1 MANISDDKIDLR
13 RIINAVKRCK
23 WICLAAFVVLMAGS
37 IYFAFTRE
45 PKYELYSIM
54 LVEDDQSSG
63 AGALL
68 GGASRNSLMNMLSIG
83 GFGNASIENEMVVVK
98 SHSVMERVVKKLG
111 LNRKYFLN
119 EGFLHKKTLY
129 GNSPVLVVADDGYF
143 DTLTKSLQFKIE
155 LKKNGKADVK
165 AVRGF
170 FNTLYEGTDM
180 DLPATVK
187 VDGASFALLPTD
199 YYVEGESLKM
209 NVFLSDVT
217 STVEELSKKI
227 DIDTYDKKSDALLLA
242 YDDPNMQ
249 RGKDILNAL
258 VAEYKEHRLKG
269 KSEKAM
275 LGVEFIDRQLKTVY
289 ESLVQSEASM
299 EKFKEDNKITNIA
312 VELEVMLE
320 AASKLNEGMLEAR
333 AQEMM
338 CDLMLMFL
346 KTEDSKYSLLPTMES
361 GGGGASSGGGTSS
374 GSKSST
380 STGGNPLVTQY
391 NALVLQRM
399 RLLRSAK
406 PDNVALTEVTA
417 NIDAMRS
424 AVVESVEQQKKNI
437 QAGLSVL
444 DEQYGEFESRLNS
457 TPRLEREYVIHQ
469 RDLELNNQIYLFL
482 LGKKVDYQLRQESNS
497 VPATVIDIAYNKENK
512 PSRMKS
518 MAYPI
523 IGLIMSFVFM
533 ALYVIYWLHRHQE
546 IEKEYDMP
554 ASVDHSLVFDNAVVL
569 RSILFT
575 QCTSKLVPM
584 VYCTS
589 GMAVEGLSAAVLEI
603 CEQITNAGKK
613 VLLID
618 LDDICGGECKLND
631 ISSQADVRPSSF
643 KGIDYL
649 GYHGAMAS
657 DMLLNDKFA
666 ALTSSLCEKYDKI
679 LLLYRYSEDADTA
692 SVALNGGNDALVMVY
707 LVKSGYTKR
716 TEIDNIAKSGKNR
729 NKAAYYIY

>member
-1 MANISDDKIDLR
+1 MR

-83 GFGNASIENEMVVVK
+83 GFGKASIENEIVVVK

-111 LNRKYFLN
+111 LNCNYYLN
-119 EGFLHKKTLY
+119 EGFMHKKTLY

-165 AVRGF
+165 TVRGF

-180 DLPATVK
+180 DLPATIK

-199 YYVEGESLKM
+199 YYVEGEPLKM

-217 STVEELSKKI
+217 SAVEDLSKKI
-227 DIDTYDKKSDALLLA
+227 DIDTYDKKSDALLMA

-289 ESLVQSEASM
+289 ESLVQSEANM
-299 EKFKEDNKITNIA
+299 EKFKEENKITNIS

-333 AQEMM
+333 AQDMI

-346 KTEDSKYSLLPTMES
+346 RTEDSKYSLLPTMES
-361 GGGGASSGGGTSS
+361 GGGGTSSDGGTSS
-374 GSKSST
+374 RSKGGNSI
-380 STGGNPLVTQY
+380 GGNPLVTQY

-417 NIDAMRS
+417 NIDAMRG

-457 TPRLEREYVIHQ
+457 TPRLEREYVIRQ
-469 RDLELNNQIYLFL
+469 RDVELNNQIYLFL

-512 PSRMKS
+512 PSRLKS

-523 IGLIMSFVFM
+523 IGLVVSLVFM
-533 ALYVIYWLHRHQE
+533 ALYVMYWLHRHQE

-554 ASVDHSLVFDNAVVL
+554 ASVDHSLVYDNAVVL
-569 RSILFT
+569 RSILLT

-584 VYCTS
+584 TYCCTS
-589 GMAVEGLSAAVLEI
+589 GMAVEGLSAAALEI

-643 KGIDYL
+643 EGIDYL
-649 GYHGAMAS
+649 GYHGTMAS

-666 ALTSSLCEKYDKI
+666 ALTTSLREKYDKI
-679 LLLYRYSEDADTA
+679 LLLYKHREDADTA
-692 SVALNGGNDALVMVY
+692 SAALIGGKDALVTVY
-707 LVKSGYTKR
+707 MVKSGYTKR
-716 TEIDNIAKSGKNR
+716 TEIDNIAKSSKNR
-729 NKAAYYIY
+729 NKAVYYIY

>member
-23 WICLAAFVVLMAGS
+23 WVCIATFVVLMAGS
-37 IYFAFTRE
+37 IYFALTRE
-45 PKYELYSIM
+45 PKYDIYSIM
-54 LVEDDQSSG
+54 LIEDDQSSG

-68 GGASRNSLMNMLSIG
+68 GGASRSSLMNMLSIG
-83 GFGNASIENEMVVVK
+83 GFGKASIENEMVVVK

-111 LNRKYFLN
+111 LNRKYYLN

-129 GNSPVLVVADDGYF
+129 GNSPVLVVTDDGYF

-170 FNTLYEGTDM
+170 FNTLYEGNDM

-275 LGVEFIDRQLKTVY
+275 LGVEFIDWQLKTVY

-338 CDLMLMFL
+338 CDLMLTFL
-346 KTEDSKYSLLPTMES
+346 KTEESKYSLLPTMES
-361 GGGGASSGGGTSS
+361 SNSSMASNSSTSGSSSKSSS
-374 GSKSST
+374 GSNT
-380 STGGNPLVTQY
+380 LVSQY
-391 NALVLQRM
+391 NDLVLQRM

-406 PDNVALTEVTA
+406 PDNVALMEVTA
-417 NIDAMRS
+417 NIDAMRG

-444 DEQYGEFESRLNS
+444 NGQYDEFASRLSS
-457 TPRLEREYVIHQ
+457 TPKLEREYIIHK

-497 VPATVIDIAYNKENK
+497 VPATVIDLAYNKENK
-512 PSRMKS
+512 PSRLKS
-518 MAYPI
+518 IIWPI
-523 IGLIMSFVFM
+523 IGLVMSFVFM
-533 ALYVIYWLHRHQE
+533 VLFVLYWLRRHQE
-546 IEKEYDMP
+546 INKEYDMP
-554 ASVDHSLVFDNAVVL
+554 ASVDHSLVYDDTVML
-569 RSILFT
+569 RSLLLAH
-575 QCTSKLVPM
+575 QGTSKLVSV
-584 VYCTS
+584 VYGTS
-589 GMAVEGLSAAVLEI
+589 GMALEELSAAVFELSG
-603 CEQITNAGKK
+603 QIANAGKR

-618 LDDICGGECKLND
+618 LGNVCDGECKLND
-631 ISSQADVRPSSF
+631 ISSAQADIRPSSLN
-643 KGIDYL
+643 GMDYL
-649 GYHGAMAS
+649 GYNGNVAS

-666 ALTSSLCEKYDKI
+666 ALVSSLSGKYDKI
-679 LLLYRYSEDADTA
+679 LLLYRYGEDAVSA
-692 SVALNGGNDALVMVY
+692 AVALAQDNDAPVVY

-716 TEIDNIAKSGKNR
+716 AEIDNIAKSSENR
-729 NKAAYYIY
+729 GTMAYYIY

>member
-1 MANISDDKIDLR
+1 M
-13 RIINAVKRCK
+13 
-23 WICLAAFVVLMAGS
+23 
-37 IYFAFTRE
+37 
-45 PKYELYSIM
+45 
-54 LVEDDQSSG
+54 
-63 AGALL
+63 
-68 GGASRNSLMNMLSIG
+68 
-83 GFGNASIENEMVVVK
+83 
-98 SHSVMERVVKKLG
+98 KK
-111 LNRKYFLN
+111 
-119 EGFLHKKTLY
+119 
-129 GNSPVLVVADDGYF
+129 
-143 DTLTKSLQFKIE
+143 
-155 LKKNGKADVK
+155 
-165 AVRGF
+165 
-170 FNTLYEGTDM
+170 
-180 DLPATVK
+180 
-187 VDGASFALLPTD
+187 
-199 YYVEGESLKM
+199 
-209 NVFLSDVT
+209 
-217 STVEELSKKI
+217 
-227 DIDTYDKKSDALLLA
+227 
-242 YDDPNMQ
+242 
-249 RGKDILNAL
+249 
-258 VAEYKEHRLKG
+258 
-269 KSEKAM
+269 
-275 LGVEFIDRQLKTVY
+275 
-289 ESLVQSEASM
+289 
-299 EKFKEDNKITNIA
+299 
-312 VELEVMLE
+312 
-320 AASKLNEGMLEAR
+320 
-333 AQEMM
+333 
-338 CDLMLMFL
+338 
-346 KTEDSKYSLLPTMES
+346 
-361 GGGGASSGGGTSS
+361 
-374 GSKSST
+374 
-380 STGGNPLVTQY
+380 
-391 NALVLQRM
+391 
-399 RLLRSAK
+399 
-406 PDNVALTEVTA
+406 
-417 NIDAMRS
+417 
-424 AVVESVEQQKKNI
+424 
-437 QAGLSVL
+437 
-444 DEQYGEFESRLNS
+444 
-457 TPRLEREYVIHQ
+457 
-469 RDLELNNQIYLFL
+469 IYLFL

-523 IGLIMSFVFM
+523 IGLIMSLVFM

-716 TEIDNIAKSGKNR
+716 TEINNIAKLGKNR